1 MQNKQYNFELVVDK
15 KIIEGTWNHLSL
27 YMLWYHLNTFNLPC
41 LAYIS
46 DLVDEYQQY
55 QEATVDDDDEEEEE
69 DYEYSNE

>member
-1 MQNKQYNFELVVDK
+1 
-15 KIIEGTWNHLSL
+15 
-27 YMLWYHLNTFNLPC
+27 MLWYHLNTFNLPC

-55 QEATVDDDDEEEEE
+55 QEATVDDDEEEEEE